1 VGMAPVGVGLVGLS
15 AIVAVVGVLLA
26 LRQLRDVAKRPSPAC
41 RDLPAKLRRLSVEE
55 RLAKGEALTEP
66 GTWEANLMNELATAR
81 SDVERADS
89 ASEAVGDLASLYA
102 SRSRWAPAALRIQL
116 AVGLLSAALLLA
128 WGHRLEALAA
138 LVVAVIGGV
147 VSHMVGDRAAERERA
162 QRSLADEI
170 VLLLVPDLS
179 GGRRRTRSRA
189 W

>member
-1 VGMAPVGVGLVGLS
+1 MGLSLVGVGLVCLS
-15 AIVAVVGVLLA
+15 ALVAAIGVLLA

-41 RDLPAKLRRLSVEE
+41 RDLPSKLRKLTVEE
-55 RLAKGEALTEP
+55 RLAKAESLTQP
-66 GTWEANLMNELATAR
+66 GTWEANLMSELASAR

-128 WGHRLEALAA
+128 WGHRIEAVAA
-138 LVVAVIGGV
+138 LVCAVIGGIL
-147 VSHMVGDRAAERERA
+147 SHMVGDRAAEREQA
-162 QRSLADEI
+162 QRALADEI
-170 VLLLVPDLS
+170 VLLLVPDLTA
-179 GGRRRTRSRA
+179 GRRRARGRA